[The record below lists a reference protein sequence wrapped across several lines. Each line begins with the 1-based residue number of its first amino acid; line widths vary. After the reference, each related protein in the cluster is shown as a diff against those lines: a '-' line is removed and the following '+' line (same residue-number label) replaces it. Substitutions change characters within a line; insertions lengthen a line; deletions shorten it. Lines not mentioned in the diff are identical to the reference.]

1 MKTVLPLLLLVAV
14 SVLALMLGS
23 VALTPGEV
31 LRALWTGLSPGSAA
45 ADAAGDA
52 RLELARVILFHVRLP
67 RVLVAAGAGAALSMA
82 GLLMQTVFRN
92 PLAGP
97 GVLGVSAGAGLGVA
111 LVMLA
116 GLGARLS
123 APTVIAATMG
133 AGCVI
138 LLMMVVHRAVG
149 RPVVVLVLGLL
160 FGYAAG
166 AITAVLMA
174 AGPAEGLEQYVIW
187 SFGSFAL
194 PPGWA
199 PGILGVA
206 VFLCALPLTMVAP
219 KIDALLLGATYAESL
234 GIHARRLQ
242 GLLLLC
248 AGVLT
253 GVVTAFTGPISFI
266 GVAVPHLARGYLR
279 TSGHRRL
286 IPAVVVA
293 GAILAILAD
302 LLARLPGSERV
313 LPLNSVMAIVGVPV
327 VMMVILRP
335 SPGDESGVEL

>member
-1 MKTVLPLLLLVAV
+1 MKNIAPVLLLLAIAT
-14 SVLALMLGS
+14 LALMLGS
-23 VALTPGEV
+23 VPLTPGEV
-31 LRALWTGLSPGSAA
+31 VRALWSAA
-45 ADAAGDA
+45 PPGDA
-52 RLELARVILFHVRLP
+52 RLELARVILLHVRLP
-67 RVLVAAGAGAALSMA
+67 RVLVAAGAGAALSLA

-123 APTVIAATMG
+123 APTVLAATVG

-138 LLMMVVHRAVG
+138 LLMMIVHRAVG

-194 PPGWA
+194 PPGRA
-199 PGILGVA
+199 PALLAGA
-206 VFLCALPLTMVAP
+206 VILCAVPLTVIAP
-219 KIDALLLGATYAESL
+219 RVDALLLGASYAESL

-242 GLLLLC
+242 GSLLLA
-248 AGVLT
+248 AGLLT
-253 GVVTAFTGPISFI
+253 GIVTAFTGPISFI

-279 TSGHRRL
+279 TSSHRKL
-286 IPAVVVA
+286 IPAVVTA
-293 GAILAILAD
+293 GATLAILAD
-302 LLARLPGSERV
+302 LLARLPGSDRV